1 MPEFILSAEEMD
13 QLDVRVTGDGGF
25 QSLMRRFQ
33 GDLDVQTGRI
43 EVSDKDVE
51 RIARYCTEYG
61 QGGYQ
66 DRIARAFHSVL
77 GLELGVNRSNI
88 VTTRKR

>member
-33 GDLDVQTGRI
+33 GDPSEGVGQIQTKALPSRQPLYI
-43 EVSDKDVE
+43 
-51 RIARYCTEYG
+51 IP
-61 QGGYQ
+61 
-66 DRIARAFHSVL
+66 
-77 GLELGVNRSNI
+77 
-88 VTTRKR
+88 